1 MFSDSTITENETRR
15 DLPAHLEQLLRTIC
29 FRIRVQGRE
38 ALKNY
43 SITAAQFDLLQRV
56 YFNGPQTMTK
66 LSQSL
71 GIAKSTTS
79 GLVTRLVRDGF
90 LDRRRDE
97 TDRRVFTVAITP
109 LGEQVIKSVIE
120 MRVRYVEEVIKQI
133 PEEKITLVHN
143 ALDILYEVMSPKQH

>member
-1 MFSDSTITENETRR
+1 MFGEITYSESDLKNG
-15 DLPAHLEQLLRTIC
+15 LPAHLEQLLRTIC
-29 FRIRVQGRE
+29 FKIRVHGRE

-79 GLVTRLVRDGF
+79 GLVMRLVRDGF
-90 LDRRRDE
+90 LNRKRDE
-97 TDRRVFTVAITP
+97 TDRRVFKVEITP
-109 LGEQVIKSVIE
+109 LGEQVIKAVIE
-120 MRVRYVEEVIKQI
+120 MRVKYIEEVIRQI
-133 PEEKITLVHN
+133 PGEKTRLIHE
-143 ALDILYEVMSPKQH
+143 ALDLLYGVISSK

>member
-1 MFSDSTITENETRR
+1 MFGEITYSESDLKNG
-15 DLPAHLEQLLRTIC
+15 LPAHLEQLLRTIC
-29 FRIRVQGRE
+29 FKIRVHGRE

-79 GLVTRLVRDGF
+79 GLVMRLVRDGF
-90 LDRRRDE
+90 LNRRRDE
-97 TDRRVFTVAITP
+97 TDRRVFKVEITP
-109 LGEQVIKSVIE
+109 LGEQVIKAVIE
-120 MRVRYVEEVIKQI
+120 MRVKYIEEVITQI
-133 PEEKITLVHN
+133 SEDKTKLIHE
-143 ALDILYEVMSPKQH
+143 ALDALYEVISSK

>member
-1 MFSDSTITENETRR
+1 MFGEITYSESDLKNE
-15 DLPAHLEQLLRTIC
+15 LPAHLEQLLRTIC
-29 FRIRVQGRE
+29 FRIRVHGRE

-79 GLVTRLVRDGF
+79 GLVMRLVRDGF
-90 LDRRRDE
+90 LNRRRDE
-97 TDRRVFTVAITP
+97 TDRRVFKVEITP
-109 LGEQVIKSVIE
+109 LGEQVIKAVIE
-120 MRVRYVEEVIKQI
+120 MRVKYIEEVIKQI
-133 PEEKITLVHN
+133 SEDKTKLIHE
-143 ALDILYEVMSPKQH
+143 ALDALYEVISSK

>member
-1 MFSDSTITENETRR
+1 MFGEVTYSESDLKNG
-15 DLPAHLEQLLRTIC
+15 LPAHLEQLIRTIC
-29 FRIRVQGRE
+29 FRIRVHGRE

-79 GLVTRLVRDGF
+79 GLVMRLVRDGF
-90 LDRRRDE
+90 LNRKRDE
-97 TDRRVFTVAITP
+97 SDRRVFKVEITP
-109 LGEQVIKSVIE
+109 LGEQVIKAVIE
-120 MRVRYVEEVIKQI
+120 MRVKYIEEVIRQI
-133 PEEKITLVHN
+133 PDEKTRLIHE
-143 ALDILYEVMSPKQH
+143 ALDLLYEVISSK

>member
-1 MFSDSTITENETRR
+1 MFGEITYSESDLKNG
-15 DLPAHLEQLLRTIC
+15 LPAHLEQLLRTIC
-29 FRIRVQGRE
+29 FKIRVHGRE

-79 GLVTRLVRDGF
+79 GLVMRLVRDGF
-90 LDRRRDE
+90 LNRRRDE
-97 TDRRVFTVAITP
+97 TDRRVFKVEITP
-109 LGEQVIKSVIE
+109 LGEQVIKAVIE
-120 MRVRYVEEVIKQI
+120 MRVKYIEEVIKQI
-133 PEEKITLVHN
+133 SEDKTKLIHE
-143 ALDILYEVMSPKQH
+143 ALDALYEVISSK

>member
-1 MFSDSTITENETRR
+1 MFGEITYSESDLKNG
-15 DLPAHLEQLLRTIC
+15 LPAHLEQLLRTIC
-29 FRIRVQGRE
+29 FKIRVHGRE

-79 GLVTRLVRDGF
+79 GLVMRLVRDGF
-90 LDRRRDE
+90 LNRRRDE
-97 TDRRVFTVAITP
+97 TDRRVFKVEITP
-109 LGEQVIKSVIE
+109 LGEQVIKAVIE
-120 MRVRYVEEVIKQI
+120 MRVKYIEEVIKQI
-133 PEEKITLVHN
+133 SEDKTKLIHE
-143 ALDILYEVMSPKQH
+143 ALGALYEVISSK

>member
-1 MFSDSTITENETRR
+1 MFGEITYSESDLKNG
-15 DLPAHLEQLLRTIC
+15 LPAHLEQLLRTIC
-29 FRIRVQGRE
+29 FRIRVHGRE

-79 GLVTRLVRDGF
+79 GLVMRLVRDGF
-90 LDRRRDE
+90 LNRRRDE
-97 TDRRVFTVAITP
+97 TDRRVFKVEITP
-109 LGEQVIKSVIE
+109 LGEQVIKAVIE
-120 MRVRYVEEVIKQI
+120 MRVKYIEEVITQI
-133 PEEKITLVHN
+133 SEDKTKLIHE
-143 ALDILYEVMSPKQH
+143 ALDALYEVISSK

>member
-1 MFSDSTITENETRR
+1 MFGEITYSESDLKNG
-15 DLPAHLEQLLRTIC
+15 LPAHLEQLLRTIC
-29 FRIRVQGRE
+29 FRIRVHGRE

-79 GLVTRLVRDGF
+79 GLVMRLVRDGF
-90 LDRRRDE
+90 LNRRRDE
-97 TDRRVFTVAITP
+97 TDRRVFKVEITP
-109 LGEQVIKSVIE
+109 LGEQVIKAVIE
-120 MRVRYVEEVIKQI
+120 MRVKYIEEVIKQI
-133 PEEKITLVHN
+133 SEDKTKLIHE
-143 ALDILYEVMSPKQH
+143 ALDALYEVISSK

>member
-1 MFSDSTITENETRR
+1 MFGEITYSESDLKNG
-15 DLPAHLEQLLRTIC
+15 LPAHLEQLLRTIC
-29 FRIRVQGRE
+29 FRIRVHGRE

-79 GLVTRLVRDGF
+79 GLVMRLVRDGF
-90 LDRRRDE
+90 LNRRRDE
-97 TDRRVFTVAITP
+97 TDRRVFKVEITP
-109 LGEQVIKSVIE
+109 LGEQVIKAVIE
-120 MRVRYVEEVIKQI
+120 MRVKYIEEVIKQI
-133 PEEKITLVHN
+133 PEDKTKLIHE
-143 ALDILYEVMSPKQH
+143 ALDSLYEVISSK

>member
-1 MFSDSTITENETRR
+1 MFGEITYSESDLKNG
-15 DLPAHLEQLLRTIC
+15 LPAHLEQLLRTIC
-29 FRIRVQGRE
+29 FRIRVHGRE

-79 GLVTRLVRDGF
+79 GLVMRLVRDGF
-90 LDRRRDE
+90 LNRRRDE
-97 TDRRVFTVAITP
+97 TDRRF
-109 LGEQVIKSVIE
+109 L
-120 MRVRYVEEVIKQI
+120 R
-133 PEEKITLVHN
+133 
-143 ALDILYEVMSPKQH
+143 

>member
-1 MFSDSTITENETRR
+1 MFGEIAYPESDLKNG
-15 DLPAHLEQLLRTIC
+15 LPAHLEQLLRTIC
-29 FRIRVQGRE
+29 FRIRVHGRE

-79 GLVTRLVRDGF
+79 GLVMRLVRDGF
-90 LDRRRDE
+90 LNRRRDE
-97 TDRRVFTVAITP
+97 TDRRVFKVEITP
-109 LGEQVIKSVIE
+109 LGEQVIKAVIE
-120 MRVRYVEEVIKQI
+120 MRVKYIEEVIKQI
-133 PEEKITLVHN
+133 SEDKTKLIHE
-143 ALDILYEVMSPKQH
+143 ALDALYKVISSK

>member
-1 MFSDSTITENETRR
+1 MFGEITYSESDLKNG
-15 DLPAHLEQLLRTIC
+15 LPAHLEQLLRTIC
-29 FRIRVQGRE
+29 FRIRVHGRE

-79 GLVTRLVRDGF
+79 GLVMRLVRDGF
-90 LDRRRDE
+90 LNRRRDE
-97 TDRRVFTVAITP
+97 TDRRVFKVEITP
-109 LGEQVIKSVIE
+109 LGERVIKAVIE
-120 MRVRYVEEVIKQI
+120 MRVKYIEEVITQI
-133 PEEKITLVHN
+133 SEDKTKLIHE
-143 ALDILYEVMSPKQH
+143 ALDALYEVISSK

>member
-1 MFSDSTITENETRR
+1 MFGEIAYSESDLKNG
-15 DLPAHLEQLLRTIC
+15 LPAHLEQLLRTIC
-29 FRIRVQGRE
+29 FRIRVHGRE

-79 GLVTRLVRDGF
+79 GLVMRLVRDGF
-90 LDRRRDE
+90 LNRRRDE
-97 TDRRVFTVAITP
+97 TDRRVFKVEITP
-109 LGEQVIKSVIE
+109 LGEQVIKAVIE
-120 MRVRYVEEVIKQI
+120 MRVKYIEEVIKQI
-133 PEEKITLVHN
+133 SEDKTKLIHE
-143 ALDILYEVMSPKQH
+143 ALDALYEVISSK

>member
-1 MFSDSTITENETRR
+1 MFGEITYSESDLKNG
-15 DLPAHLEQLLRTIC
+15 LPAHLEQLLRTIC
-29 FRIRVQGRE
+29 FKIRVHGRE

-79 GLVTRLVRDGF
+79 GLVMRLVRDGF
-90 LDRRRDE
+90 LNRRRDE
-97 TDRRVFTVAITP
+97 TDRRVFKVEITP
-109 LGEQVIKSVIE
+109 LGEQVIKAVIE
-120 MRVRYVEEVIKQI
+120 MRVKYIEEVIKQI
-133 PEEKITLVHN
+133 SEDKTKLIHE
-143 ALDILYEVMSPKQH
+143 ALDALYEVISSI

>member
-1 MFSDSTITENETRR
+1 MFGEITYSESDLKNG
-15 DLPAHLEQLLRTIC
+15 LPAHLEQLLRTIC
-29 FRIRVQGRE
+29 FRIRVHGRE

-79 GLVTRLVRDGF
+79 GLVMRLVRDGF
-90 LDRRRDE
+90 LNRRRDE
-97 TDRRVFTVAITP
+97 TDRRVFKVEITP
-109 LGEQVIKSVIE
+109 LGEQVIKAVIE
-120 MRVRYVEEVIKQI
+120 MRVKYIEEVIKQI
-133 PEEKITLVHN
+133 SDDKIKLIHE
-143 ALDILYEVMSPKQH
+143 ALDALYEVISSK

>member
-1 MFSDSTITENETRR
+1 MFGEITYSESDLKNG
-15 DLPAHLEQLLRTIC
+15 LPAHLEQLLRTIC
-29 FRIRVQGRE
+29 FRIRVHGRE

-79 GLVTRLVRDGF
+79 GLVMRLVRDGF
-90 LDRRRDE
+90 LNRRRDE
-97 TDRRVFTVAITP
+97 TDRRVFKVEITP
-109 LGEQVIKSVIE
+109 LGEQVIKAVIE
-120 MRVRYVEEVIKQI
+120 MRVKYIEEVIKQI
-133 PEEKITLVHN
+133 PEDKTKLIHE
-143 ALDILYEVMSPKQH
+143 ALDALYEVISSK

>member
-1 MFSDSTITENETRR
+1 MFGEVTYSEGDLKNG
-15 DLPAHLEQLLRTIC
+15 LPAHLEQLLRTIC
-29 FRIRVQGRE
+29 FRIRVHGRE

-79 GLVTRLVRDGF
+79 GLVMRLVRDGF
-90 LDRRRDE
+90 LNRKRDE
-97 TDRRVFTVAITP
+97 TDRRVFKVEITP
-109 LGEQVIKSVIE
+109 LGEQVIKAVIE
-120 MRVRYVEEVIKQI
+120 MRVKYIEEVIRQI
-133 PEEKITLVHN
+133 PGEKTRLIHE
-143 ALDILYEVMSPKQH
+143 ALDLLYGVISSK

>member
-1 MFSDSTITENETRR
+1 MFGEITYSESDLKNG
-15 DLPAHLEQLLRTIC
+15 LPAHLEQLLRTMC
-29 FRIRVQGRE
+29 FRIRVHGRE

-79 GLVTRLVRDGF
+79 GLVMRLVRDGF
-90 LDRRRDE
+90 LNRRRDE
-97 TDRRVFTVAITP
+97 TDRRVFKVEITP
-109 LGEQVIKSVIE
+109 LGEQVIKAVIE
-120 MRVRYVEEVIKQI
+120 MRVKYIEEVITQI
-133 PEEKITLVHN
+133 SEDKTKLIHE
-143 ALDILYEVMSPKQH
+143 ALDALYEVISSK